1 MDGDIETSTVK
12 TTLLAATPFSA
23 DKTRWGQVKVENTYG
38 SMESTNQKLDI
49 DDTVVW
55 FQYKVFF

>member
-1 MDGDIETSTVK
+1 MSKPALDFLYGES
-12 TTLLAATPFSA
+12 LLAATPFSA

-55 FQYKVFF
+55 F